1 VAALVGLPQGH
12 FAYRPVNRACP
23 VRHGACRFPTK
34 LTLSTIRGVDSSPFQ
49 VPARMPVESPRRI
62 LVTSALPYANGHIHL
77 GHLIEYIQTDL
88 FVRFQKLR
96 GHRAIY
102 LCADDTHGT
111 AIMIRARAEGTTE
124 KDLIAAMREAHLA
137 DFSGFQIAF
146 DHYGSTDSAANRK
159 ACGEFWQALRAK
171 GLIVSRDVQQL
182 FDPKAGVFLADRF
195 VKGTCPKCGTADQY
209 GDSCESCGAT
219 YSPSDLLNPVSTL
232 SGAVP
237 EVRSA
242 EHLFVTIESL
252 HGFLETWTRSG
263 ALNPSVANYLA
274 GHFLG
279 EPLRDWDVSRPAPY
293 FGFEIPD
300 APGHYWYV
308 WFDAPIGYV
317 AATAEWCAA
326 HGGALADWWDRDAS
340 GNSRAEIH
348 HFIGKDIVYFH
359 TLFWPAMLEA
369 AGKALPSKVRVHGF
383 LTVNGQKM
391 SKSRGTFI
399 LARTYLDHL
408 DPGMLRYYYASKIS
422 GGIDDIDLNLEE
434 FAAKVNA
441 DLVGKVVNL
450 ASRTARWLEAT
461 GLSETYPDDGGLFAT
476 AAAEGEAIADAYD
489 AGDFARAMRTV
500 MLAADRANAYVDA
513 EQPWKLAKAGPE
525 AAGRLRDVATVAL
538 NLFRQIAVYLAPVLP
553 KLAEQ
558 AGDLVG
564 GPIRSWS
571 DASAPLVGLPV
582 ATFKPLMKRV
592 EPAALEA
599 IVAASR
605 TESPSS
611 EPSPPG
617 ERSMDTNQTADDP
630 AAPLEA
636 EPLAAQCTIDD
647 FAKVDLRVARIL
659 AAEEVPEARKLLKLT
674 VSLGGGATRTVFAG
688 IKGFHE
694 PAALVGRLVVVVAN
708 LAPRQMKFGLSEGMV
723 VAASGAGADGVF
735 LLSPDAGALP
745 GMRLH

>member
-1 VAALVGLPQGH
+1 
-12 FAYRPVNRACP
+12 
-23 VRHGACRFPTK
+23 
-34 LTLSTIRGVDSSPFQ
+34 
-49 VPARMPVESPRRI
+49 MPVAQPRRL

-77 GHLIEYIQTDL
+77 GHLVEYIQTDV
-88 FVRFQKLR
+88 FVRFQRLR
-96 GHRAIY
+96 GHEALY

-111 AIMIRARAEGTTE
+111 AIMIRARAEGTSE
-124 KDLIAAMREAHLA
+124 QDLVAAMREAHLA
-137 DFSGFQIAF
+137 DFTGFQIAF
-146 DHYGSTDSAANRK
+146 DHYGSTDSPANRK
-159 ACGEFWQALRAK
+159 ACGAFWRSLREK
-171 GLIVSRDVQQL
+171 GLVVSREVEQL
-182 FDPKAGVFLADRF
+182 YDPKAGVFLADRF
-195 VKGTCPKCGTADQY
+195 VKGTCPKCGVADQY

-219 YSPSDLLNPVSTL
+219 YAPADLVNPVSTL

-237 EVRSA
+237 ELRSA

-252 HGFLETWTRSG
+252 HDFLETWTRSG
-263 ALNPSVANYLA
+263 PLDPRIANYLA

-317 AATAEWCAA
+317 AATAEWCEAK
-326 HGGALADWWDRDAS
+326 GQKLEDWWDRDAVGKPRS
-340 GNSRAEIH
+340 EIH

-369 AGKALPSKVRVHGF
+369 AGKALPAKVRVHGF

-434 FAAKVNA
+434 FASKVNA

-450 ASRTARWLEAT
+450 ASRTARWLEGS
-461 GLSETYPDDGGLFAT
+461 GLAEAYPDDGGLFAM
-476 AAAEGEAIADAYD
+476 AASEGEAIAEAYE
-489 AGDFARAMRTV
+489 AGDFARGMRAI
-500 MLAADRANAYVDA
+500 MQAADRANAYVDA

-525 AAGRLRDVATVAL
+525 AATRLRDVATVAL
-538 NLFRQIAVYLAPVLP
+538 NLFRQLAVYLAPVLP
-553 KLAEQ
+553 QLADQ
-558 AGDLVG
+558 AGSLVG
-564 GPIRSWS
+564 GPIRSWGE
-571 DASAPLVGLPV
+571 ATRPLAGLPV
-582 ATFKPLMKRV
+582 APFKPLMKRV
-592 EPAALEA
+592 EPAAIEA
-599 IVAASR
+599 VVAASR
-605 TESPSS
+605 ADQPPAESP
-611 EPSPPG
+611 PPG
-617 ERSMDTNQTADDP
+617 ATTMDATPTADDP
-630 AAPLEA
+630 SAPLEA

-647 FAKVDLRVARIL
+647 FAKVDLRVARIVS
-659 AAEEVPEARKLLKLT
+659 AEEVPEARKLLKLT
-674 VSLGGGATRTVFAG
+674 VSLGGGVTRTVFAG

-708 LAPRQMKFGLSEGMV
+708 LAPRQMKFGMSEGMV
-723 VAASGAGADGVF
+723 VAASGAGAEGVF
-735 LLSPDAGALP
+735 LLSPDSGALP
-745 GMRLH
+745 GMRLR